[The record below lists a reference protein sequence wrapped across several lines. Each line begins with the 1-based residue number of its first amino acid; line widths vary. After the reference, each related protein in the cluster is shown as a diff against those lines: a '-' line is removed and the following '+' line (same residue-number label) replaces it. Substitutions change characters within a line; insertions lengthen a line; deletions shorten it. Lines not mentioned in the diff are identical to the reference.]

1 MSVDIPLDEGKLK
14 KKGKGLLS
22 SNLVTPL
29 DLPGVFSREIRSRA
43 LFPGL
48 FILFRVLIFQFID

>member
-29 DLPGVFSREIRSRA
+29 DLPGVFFREIRS
-43 LFPGL
+43 
-48 FILFRVLIFQFID
+48 

>member
-1 MSVDIPLDEGKLK
+1 MSVDIPLNEGKLK

-29 DLPGVFSREIRSRA
+29 DLPGVFSLTWWDFKGNTLIRVNSRA
-43 LFPGL
+43 IYSF
-48 FILFRVLIFQFID
+48 